1 MSSVISDFVDQILAG
16 ERRAV
21 ARLITYVENQHPKV
35 QQVLTELY
43 PHTGRAHLVGVTG
56 SPGTGKSSLV
66 NKLVKQIR
74 AEQAKSVAVIAV
86 DPTSPFTGGAILGDR
101 VRMREL
107 SGDPQVFIRSMAS
120 RGSLGGLA
128 LAVDDV
134 IKVLDAAG
142 FELIIIETVGA
153 GQSEVEIA
161 KTAHTVLV
169 VEAPG
174 MGDDVQA
181 IKAGILEIADIFVV
195 NKADRPGVERTVAAL
210 RTMLELGHASA
221 KRVLHHGQL
230 ITSSDSAEPTED
242 LSGWE
247 IPVLQ
252 TVALKTDG
260 IAAVVEAIDRHR
272 AHLHQSGELL
282 DRNRNR
288 LIEELEST
296 LQHELMQRLL
306 AQLPPGYLAALT
318 TRLIQRD
325 VAPYAAVQEML
336 AAHWPEVSA
345 GLKPPR

>member
-1 MSSVISDFVDQILAG
+1 MSSTFVEPVLAG
-16 ERRAV
+16 DQRAV

-35 QQVLTELY
+35 QAVLSELY
-43 PHTGRAHLVGVTG
+43 PHTGRAHLIGVTG

-66 NKLVKQIR
+66 NKLVKQVR
-74 AEQAKSVAVIAV
+74 AAQNKSVAVIAV

-120 RGSLGGLA
+120 RGNLGGLA
-128 LAVDDV
+128 RAVDDV

-142 FELIIIETVGA
+142 FELIFIETVGA

-161 KTAHTVLV
+161 KTAHTVIV

-174 MGDDVQA
+174 LGDDVQA

-210 RTMLELGHASA
+210 QTMLQLGHASA

-230 ITSSDSAEPTED
+230 LSVSDGPAATEDTSS
-242 LSGWE
+242 WQ
-247 IPVLQ
+247 IPVLK
-252 TVALKTDG
+252 TAALKAEG
-260 IAAVVEAIDRHR
+260 IEAVVEAIDRHR

-282 DRNRNR
+282 DRTRTR
-288 LIEELEST
+288 LIDELKSS
-296 LQHELMQRLL
+296 LQAELVQRLL
-306 AQLPPGYLAALT
+306 AKLPPDYL
-318 TRLIQRD
+318 TRLTARL
-325 VAPYAAVQEML
+325 VEREVSPYAAVQEML
-336 AAHWPEVSA
+336 VAYWPGVES
-345 GLKPPR
+345 KK

>member
-1 MSSVISDFVDQILAG
+1 MSSVVSDFVEQILAG

-35 QQVLTELY
+35 QQVLTALY

-210 RTMLELGHASA
+210 QTMLELGHASA
-221 KRVLHHGQL
+221 KRVLHHGQFM
-230 ITSSDSAEPTED
+230 TTSDSPESVED

-247 IPVLQ
+247 IPVLK
-252 TVALKTDG
+252 TMALKADG
-260 IAAVVEAIDRHR
+260 IAAVVEAIDQHR
-272 AHLHQSGELL
+272 VHLHQSGELL

-288 LIEELEST
+288 LIEELEDI
-296 LQHELMQRLL
+296 LQAELTRRLL
-306 AQLPPGYLAALT
+306 AKMPPDRLAEIMTKLVE
-318 TRLIQRD
+318 RQQS
-325 VAPYAAVQEML
+325 PYAAAQEML
-336 AAHWPEVSA
+336 AAHWPEA
-345 GLKPPR
+345 RG